1 MQTPIYDW
9 TSNISVKPYKCR
21 NTSQVHG
28 LKKKT
33 VAERH
38 YNHILMP
45 RLLEKKTIGIWLE
58 NVI

>member
-9 TSNISVKPYKCR
+9 TSKISVKPYKCQ

-28 LKKKT
+28 LKKT

-38 YNHILMP
+38 NNHILMP